1 VEEILEDGII
11 DLKETIGILKTSS
24 YYDESTNNLLTVAEA
39 YGLTLK
45 DFFEMSVESPAE
57 VLKQLGLKLSDLTA
71 EQYDTY
77 ISAYQNYQDS
87 ITKLFSGTGS
97 AAGAERLIATLNKAQ
112 KEIDAKAGKAEQS
125 YIWAYNDFVVT
136 AEGISLDREKFFE
149 ALALLKT
156 TDYQLYTSL
165 RETLVSSPELWGESF
180 NSITDVLVAIEE
192 LSNSVTDGI
201 RE

>member
-1 VEEILEDGII
+1 LEDGII

-24 YYDESTNNLLTVAEA
+24 YYDEQTNNLLTVAEA

-71 EQYDTY
+71 EQYDIY

-97 AAGAERLIATLNKAQ
+97 AADAERLIATLNKAQ
-112 KEIDAKAGKAEQS
+112 SEYTWTYS
-125 YIWAYNDFVVT
+125 DFVVT